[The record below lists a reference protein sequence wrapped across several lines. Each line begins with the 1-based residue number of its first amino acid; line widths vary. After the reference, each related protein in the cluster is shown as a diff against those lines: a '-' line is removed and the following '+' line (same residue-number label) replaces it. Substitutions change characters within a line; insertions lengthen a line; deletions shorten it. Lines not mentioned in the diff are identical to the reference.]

1 VAGVAAGRRRSPWKL
16 VHVRSLQ
23 EVDLAE
29 GGGRAHPRLSL
40 GSIDDGNDHGL
51 TQRKWK
57 AG

>member
-29 GGGRAHPRLSL
+29 ADGRARPRWSP
-40 GSIDDGNDHGL
+40 GSIDDGDDHGL
-51 TQRKWK
+51 TQKKWK